1 MEHFTPILFTPAA
14 TPHMACTDVFA
25 NTWMSLVIE
34 PALDNGGVYKPLE
47 TLQDI
52 IDVDWGKHGLCPSC
66 VNEKRDEWHGEQ
78 QNVWERMGGWTDV

>member
-1 MEHFTPILFTPAA
+1 MEHFTPILFTPAT

-52 IDVDWGKHGLCPSC
+52 IDIGWDKHGLCASC
-66 VNEKRDEWHGEQ
+66 VNEKRDEWRREQ
-78 QNVWERMGGWTDV
+78 QNVWAKMDQWTSV

>member
-1 MEHFTPILFTPAA
+1 MGHFTPVVFTLPS

-34 PALDNGGVYKPLE
+34 PALVNGGVYKPLE

-52 IDVDWGKHGLCPSC
+52 IEVDWTKHGLCASC
-66 VNEKRDEWHGEQ
+66 VNEKRNEWWGEQ
-78 QNVWERMGGWTDV
+78 QNIWEKMDGWADV